1 MGGRPGDGTG
11 ATGRPWASLFDPVA
25 NARALADI
33 QAQALRAAGEVVE
46 RLARLSDGS
55 ETRSPADGNAGTA
68 SDGDTPPA
76 RDAANLLEA
85 WIELLQRA
93 SKSFTGASSGE
104 RGSNARDDERV
115 EVDLDTDSTTA
126 LVRLEVDGSGA
137 VRVGTAE
144 VWLHNGTAESVGP
157 LTFLSGELRSPDG
170 DPLAAT
176 LACDPAQI
184 DVMPARSSRGVAL
197 TVAKEGALRPGT
209 YRGLIQVQGAPQV
222 WLTVEVVVGDAGAA
236 S

>member
-11 ATGRPWASLFDPVA
+11 ATGTPWAALFDPVA
-25 NARALADI
+25 NARALGEI

-55 ETRSPADGNAGTA
+55 ESGPSA
-68 SDGDTPPA
+68 SDHTETTSDGETPPPG
-76 RDAANLLEA
+76 DAANLLEA

-93 SKSFTGASSGE
+93 SKSF
-104 RGSNARDDERV
+104 SNASGGGSRVRDDERI
-115 EVDLDTDSTTA
+115 EVDLDTGSTNG

-137 VRVGTAE
+137 LRVGIAE
-144 VWLHNGTAESVGP
+144 VWLHNGTADSVGP
-157 LTFLSGELRSPDG
+157 LTFLGGELRSPDG

-176 LACDPAQI
+176 LACDPAHI
-184 DVMPARSSRGVAL
+184 EVLPGRSSRGVAL
-197 TVAKEGALRPGT
+197 TVAKEGVLCPGT
-209 YRGLIQVQGAPQV
+209 YRGLIQVKGAPQV
-222 WLTVEVVVGDAGAA
+222 WLTVEVVVGDAVTA